1 MTAVLEPVLTTKQ
14 KKAQAGRAARE
25 ATEARAERIKALHGS
40 GLKTDAIA
48 ARLGV
53 SERTVHR
60 WLTRFYGE
68 AWKTVGRVSD
78 EQRVRILSL
87 SGDQVPPGWIAED
100 CKVSRRLVDMVR
112 EDAELPIDAE
122 WASIRRQIQAR
133 PELFELHLQFMPQVL
148 RRS

>member
-1 MTAVLEPVLTTKQ
+1 MTVVLEPVLTTKQ
-14 KKAQAGRAARE
+14 ARARAGRAAR
-25 ATEARAERIKALHGS
+25 AAIRSRADRIKALHES
-40 GLKTDAIA
+40 GLKPDVIA
-48 ARLGV
+48 KRLSI

-60 WLTRFYGE
+60 WLNRFYGDE
-68 AWKTVGRVSD
+68 WKTVGRVSD
-78 EQRVRILSL
+78 EQRARILRL
-87 SGDQVPPGWIAED
+87 SVDQVPPGWIAED

-148 RRS
+148 RRA